1 MTFYPTDSTGLQQKW
16 ACRIDQIV
24 AVTGRVTPPR
34 APSDDDDD
42 ENEVEEDKDRF
53 DQSAVMREP
62 DE

>member
-1 MTFYPTDSTGLQQKW
+1 LQQKW

>member
-1 MTFYPTDSTGLQQKW
+1 
-16 ACRIDQIV
+16 
-24 AVTGRVTPPR
+24 VTPPR
-34 APSDDDDD
+34 ASSDDDDD